1 MSDLDSFFAK
11 KDKKK
16 VKGKKFTTSDEIA
29 RRLEES
35 EKKDQIQVLKSKVE
49 PVRKLEEPSEDSPV
63 VEDPPQK
70 VHLQGAGTTKQ
81 DFNFTHKN
89 YLQEE
94 EEWNDFE
101 DDKDKD
107 LTNLKINKLQIED
120 EEDLGGG
127 SADDDGEKGEHGD
140 KRDGVWK
147 TESMQQP
154 APAPVTTIEPEEK
167 GRPTI
172 NSSYVPPHMR
182 NTSASPLPKSTP
194 RRNKTAPDIN
204 NEMAFPS
211 LSDAQAANPMGAWG
225 KKRFNNEGF
234 ESVRHG
240 STRVMAEDHAPPK
253 LSTANRFDALSDN
266 S

>member
-70 VHLQGAGTTKQ
+70 
-81 DFNFTHKN
+81 
-89 YLQEE
+89 EE

-154 APAPVTTIEPEEK
+154 APAPQVTTIEPEEK

>member
-70 VHLQGAGTTKQ
+70 
-81 DFNFTHKN
+81 
-89 YLQEE
+89 EE